1 MMKHTFCVAIT
12 LALTAGALLL
22 TGCGGEETSAVVP
35 VALAVESAPTT
46 LQEAFAS
53 ASGELKEHADEA
65 VRLLQNQDY
74 SMALVV
80 LQTLAARTDLTAS
93 QRGLTSQALL
103 TANQKV
109 AEAATNGN
117 EEATKL
123 QRYREFTK

>member
-1 MMKHTFCVAIT
+1 MKYPFCFAIT
-12 LALTAGALLL
+12 LTLTAGALLL
-22 TGCGGEETSAVVP
+22 TGCGGEETSSVAP
-35 VALAVESAPTT
+35 AALAVEAAPRT

-65 VRLLQNQDY
+65 VRLLQNEDY
-74 SMALVV
+74 PMALVV
-80 LQTLAARTDLTAS
+80 LQTLTARTDLTAS

-109 AEAATNGN
+109 AEAAKNGN
-117 EEATKL
+117 AEAEKL